1 MPERA
6 SEGSFFAQAYAVWPP
21 TANAGAATGS
31 ETLESPAMRIITSK
45 EAAAL
50 VQDGWTVSTS
60 GFTGSGHPEGISSA
74 IEERFLATGK
84 PRDLTLLY
92 AAGQGDRAT
101 RGTGHFG
108 CEGLVRRIIG
118 GHWGAA
124 PRLGALA
131 VANKVEAYNW
141 PQGVVAQMFRAIA
154 GKKPGVI
161 SQIGL
166 HTFVDPRYDGGKL
179 NARTTEDLVE
189 LLTLRGQECLF
200 YPAMPLHCAILRGT
214 SSDPDGNIS
223 MEHEVFHN
231 DVLALAQAA
240 HNSGGIVIVQVKRM
254 VEKHSIHPHLVRVP
268 GILVDYVVV
277 AERPEDHWQTYGEEY
292 NPAYTGDRREQPH
305 EAKVLPLDLR
315 KVVQRRAMFELM
327 KWKRPIV
334 NLGTGMPAGVGQV
347 AREEGLSDFVMT
359 VESGPIGGTPAQPPS
374 FGASANPDA
383 IVAHSEQFDFYD
395 GGGLDIAFLGL
406 AEMDLQGN
414 VNVSRFGDRV
424 AGVGGFI
431 NITQTAREVVFMG
444 SLTARGI
451 EVKAGNGRLEIVT
464 EGAVKKV
471 RERVEHLSFNG
482 PYTAG
487 RGTRALYVTERAVFE
502 LREGRL
508 TLTEIA
514 PGIDL
519 QRDVLAQL
527 AAPVPVATD
536 LKLMDER
543 IFHDAPMLQE
553 P

>member
-1 MPERA
+1 MKLI
-6 SEGSFFAQAYAVWPP
+6 SYA
-21 TANAGAATGS
+21 
-31 ETLESPAMRIITSK
+31 

-50 VQDGWTVSTS
+50 VQDGWTLSTS
-60 GFTGSGHPEGISSA
+60 GFTGSGHPEGVSTT
-74 IEERFLATGK
+74 IERRFLDTGH

-92 AAGQGDRAT
+92 AAGQGDRAI
-101 RGTGHFG
+101 RGTGRYGH
-108 CEGLVRRIIG
+108 EGMVRRIIG

-141 PQGVVAQMFRAIA
+141 PQGVMAQMFRAIA

-166 HTFVDPRYDGGKL
+166 HTFVDPRYDGGRL
-179 NARTTEDLVE
+179 NARTTEELVE
-189 LLTLRGQECLF
+189 LIMLRGQECLF
-200 YPAMPLHCAILRGT
+200 YPAFPLHCAILRGT

-231 DVLALAQAA
+231 DVLSLAQAA
-240 HNSGGIVIVQVKRM
+240 HNSGGIVIVQVKRL
-254 VEKHSIHPHLVRVP
+254 VDKHSIHPHLVRVP
-268 GILVDYVVV
+268 GILVDYVCV
-277 AERPEDHWQTYGEEY
+277 AENPEDHWQTYGEDH
-292 NPAYTGDRREQPH
+292 NPAYTGDRREQSH
-305 EAKVLPLDLR
+305 EIKVLPLDLR
-315 KVVQRRAMFELM
+315 KVVQRRAMFELR

-334 NLGTGMPAGVGQV
+334 NLGTGMPSGVGQV

-383 IVAHSEQFDFYD
+383 IVSHAEQFDFYD

-414 VNVSRFGDRV
+414 VNVSKFGASV

-431 NITQTAREVVFMG
+431 NITQTAKEVVFMG
-444 SLTARGI
+444 SLTAKGL
-451 EVKAGNGRLEIVT
+451 EVRAGDGKLTILS
-464 EGAVKKV
+464 EGSVKKV
-471 RERVEHLSFNG
+471 VHKVEHLSFNG
-482 PYTAG
+482 PYTVG
-487 RGTRALYVTERAVFE
+487 KGTKVLYVTERAVFE

-519 QRDVLAQL
+519 QRDVLDQL
-527 AAPVPVATD
+527 AAPIPISPD

-543 IFHDAPMLQE
+543 IFRDTPMLKE
-553 P
+553 AT

>member
-1 MPERA
+1 MKLI
-6 SEGSFFAQAYAVWPP
+6 SYA
-21 TANAGAATGS
+21 
-31 ETLESPAMRIITSK
+31 

-60 GFTGSGHPEGISSA
+60 GFTGSGHPEGLSTA
-74 IEERFLATGK
+74 IEKRFLETGH

-101 RGTGHFG
+101 RGTGRYGH
-108 CEGLVRRIIG
+108 EGMVKRIIG

-124 PRLGALA
+124 PRLGTLA

-141 PQGVVAQMFRAIA
+141 PQGVMAQMFRAIA

-166 HTFVDPRYDGGKL
+166 HTFVDPRYDGGRL
-179 NARTTEDLVE
+179 NARTTEELVE
-189 LLTLRGQECLF
+189 LIMLRGEECLF
-200 YPAMPLHCAILRGT
+200 YPAFPLHCAILRGT
-214 SSDPDGNIS
+214 SADPDGNIS

-231 DVLALAQAA
+231 DVLSLAQAA

-254 VEKHSIHPHLVRVP
+254 VAQHSIHPHLVRVP
-268 GILVDYVVV
+268 GILVDYVCV
-277 AERPEDHWQTYGEEY
+277 AENPGDHWQTYGEDY

-305 EAKVLPLDLR
+305 EVKALPLDLR
-315 KVVQRRAMFELM
+315 KVVQRRAMFELR

-383 IVAHSEQFDFYD
+383 IVSHAEQFDFYD

-406 AEMDLQGN
+406 AEMDLHGN
-414 VNVSRFGDRV
+414 VNVSKFGDRV

-431 NITQTAREVVFMG
+431 NITQTAKEVVFMG
-444 SLTARGI
+444 SLTAKGVHVHAADGKLTI
-451 EVKAGNGRLEIVT
+451 LK
-464 EGAVKKV
+464 EGTVKKV
-471 RERVEHLSFNG
+471 VHKVEHLSFNG
-482 PYTAG
+482 PYTVG
-487 RGTRALYVTERAVFE
+487 KGTKVLYVTERAVFD
-502 LREGRL
+502 LRSGQL
-508 TLTEIA
+508 TLIEIA
-514 PGIDL
+514 PGVDL
-519 QRDVLAQL
+519 QRDVLDQL
-527 AAPVPVATD
+527 AAPIPVAKD
-536 LKLMDER
+536 LRLMDER
-543 IFHDAPMLQE
+543 IFRDSPMLKE
-553 P
+553 DS

>member
-1 MPERA
+1 MKLI
-6 SEGSFFAQAYAVWPP
+6 SYA
-21 TANAGAATGS
+21 
-31 ETLESPAMRIITSK
+31 

-60 GFTGSGHPEGISSA
+60 GFTGSGHPEGLSTA
-74 IEERFLATGK
+74 IEKRFLDTGR

-101 RGTGHFG
+101 RGTGRFG
-108 CEGLVRRIIG
+108 HEGLVRRIIG

-141 PQGVVAQMFRAIA
+141 PQGVMAQMFRAIA

-161 SQIGL
+161 SPIGL

-179 NARTTEDLVE
+179 NARTTEELVQ
-189 LLTLRGQECLF
+189 LLMLKGEECLF

-231 DVLALAQAA
+231 DVLSLAQAA

-254 VEKHSIHPHLVRVP
+254 VGRHSIHPHLVRVP
-268 GILVDYVVV
+268 GILVDYVCV
-277 AERPEDHWQTYGEEY
+277 AEHPEDHWQTYGEDY

-305 EAKVLPLDLR
+305 EVKILPLELR
-315 KVVQRRAMFELM
+315 KVVQRRAMFELQ

-383 IVAHSEQFDFYD
+383 IVSHAEQFDFYD

-406 AEMDLQGN
+406 AEMDLHGN
-414 VNVSRFGDRV
+414 VNVSKFGDRV

-431 NITQTAREVVFMG
+431 NITQTAKEVVFMG
-444 SLTARGI
+444 SLTAKGVH
-451 EVKAGNGRLEIVT
+451 VKAAGGRLTILK
-464 EGAVKKV
+464 EGTVKKV
-471 RERVEHLSFNG
+471 VHKVEHLSFNG
-482 PYTAG
+482 PYTVG
-487 RGTRALYVTERAVFE
+487 KGTRVLYVTERAVFD
-502 LREGRL
+502 LRDGRL
-508 TLTEIA
+508 TLCEIA

-519 QRDVLAQL
+519 QRDVLDQL
-527 AAPVPVATD
+527 AAPVPVAAD

-543 IFHDAPMLQE
+543 IFRDAPMLKE
-553 P
+553 VS